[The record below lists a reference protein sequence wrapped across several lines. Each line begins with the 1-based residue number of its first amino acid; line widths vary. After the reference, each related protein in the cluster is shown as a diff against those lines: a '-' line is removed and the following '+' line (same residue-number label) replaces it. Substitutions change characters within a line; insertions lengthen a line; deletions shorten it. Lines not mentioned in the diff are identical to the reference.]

1 MIITINFINIS
12 YLTSLQFLF
21 LVLRTFYSQ
30 PLSNIQY
37 NINYSHYAVHWASQM
52 VLVVILACRCRR
64 RKRHGF
70 DPWVRKIS
78 WRKERLPTLV
88 FLPEKFHGVGCS
100 PWDHKESIMTEHTCG
115 TLHLQNLS
123 SFDRFLS
130 FDCLYPCHIHTHACT
145 YTLPPLATTNLF
157 CIRFFRFHIE
167 L

>member
-88 FLPEKFHGVGCS
+88 FLPEKSHGVGCS

-123 SFDRFLS
+123 LTGFYLLTAFTRVI
-130 FDCLYPCHIHTHACT
+130 YTRTHAHTPCR
-145 YTLPPLATTNLF
+145 LWQPPICFVSDFLDST
-157 CIRFFRFHIE
+157 
-167 L
+167 